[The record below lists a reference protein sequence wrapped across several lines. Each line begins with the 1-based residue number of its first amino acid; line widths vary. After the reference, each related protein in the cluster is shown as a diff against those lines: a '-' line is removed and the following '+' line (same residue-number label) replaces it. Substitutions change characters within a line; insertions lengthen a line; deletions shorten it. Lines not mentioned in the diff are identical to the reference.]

1 MEPLTTTALAASS
14 ALLSYLYLD
23 ARLNIHQDLR
33 WILGRRKIR
42 AAYAQAAKTNSVSPY
57 NFILANTASTPTDEA
72 IWARSPSPGVLPHE
86 SYTWIQLLERSNHW
100 AHYFLSQGVKPK
112 DLVAF
117 FMLNSA
123 DFVFAWIGLWA
134 IGAAPAMINYHL
146 SGDALIHCLKI
157 SGATLV
163 LMDGDEKALGRMEEV
178 KQRFLDEGVSFVRL
192 GEVLNDVRGLSTENP
207 PEQLRKGVTAID
219 PMALF
224 YTSGTTGMPKGCA
237 LPMIA
242 AFAHGYGTKAE
253 TNPVEGKG
261 QRYYVCMP
269 YYHGTGGINALAQL
283 LCGNTLCIAPRF
295 SVSNFWPDIVASR
308 ATWFVYVGETLRY
321 LLAAPPSPLDRQH
334 NVRSIYGNGLRPD
347 VWDRFKERFGIIQI
361 FEFFNSSEG
370 MLSLDN
376 PSKNSF
382 TAHAVGH
389 HGFLQRWKY
398 HDYYVP
404 VAVDTETG
412 EIARDPKTG
421 WAYRMPYDVGGEI
434 LVRVPFERTFPGY
447 WKDPEA
453 SEKKFVRDVFEKGD
467 CFYRTGDALRR
478 DSEGRWFFL
487 DRLGDTFRWKGEN
500 VSTAEV
506 SEVLGRYPGVLDANV
521 YGIQLPGHDGK
532 AGAAAIYI
540 DPALKEAFDHQDLL
554 RHARTHLPRY
564 AVPLFLRHVEA
575 PSSTHNNKQ
584 NKLPLKQ
591 EGVHPDKV
599 APSDKVFW
607 IEKHGKG
614 TTYIPFTREDWNDL
628 HVGKAK
634 L

>member
-1 MEPLTTTALAASS
+1 MAASS
-14 ALLSYLYLD
+14 TLLGYMYLN
-23 ARLNIHQDLR
+23 ARLNIQQDLR

-42 AAYAQAAKTNSVSPY
+42 SAYSRALATNTLSPY
-57 NFILANTASTPTDEA
+57 NFILANAASAPENEA
-72 IWARSPSPGVLPHE
+72 IWARSQHPDMLPSRE
-86 SYTWIQLLERSNHW
+86 SYTWNQLLQKSNQW
-100 AHYFLSQGVKPK
+100 AHYFLRQQIKPK

-146 SGDALIHCLKI
+146 GGDALVHCLSL
-157 SGATLV
+157 SGARLV
-163 LMDGDEKALGRMEEV
+163 LMDGDENALGRMEKV
-178 KQRFLDEGVSFVRL
+178 KDQFAGVKFVRL
-192 GEVLNDVRGLSTENP
+192 GEVRDEARGLSTENP
-207 PEQLRKGVTAID
+207 EEKLRGGVTGSD

-237 LPMIA
+237 LPMVA
-242 AFAHGYGTKAE
+242 AFAHGYGSKAG
-253 TNPVEGKG
+253 TNPVEGRG

-269 YYHGTGGINALAQL
+269 YYHGTGGINAMAQL
-283 LCGNTLCIAPRF
+283 LAGNTLCIAPRF
-295 SVSNFWPDIVASR
+295 SVSNFWPDIIASR

-334 NVRSIYGNGLRPD
+334 DVHSIYGNGLRPD
-347 VWDRFKERFGIIQI
+347 VWDRFKERFGITQI
-361 FEFFNSSEG
+361 FEFFNSTEG

-398 HDYYVP
+398 HDYYIP

-421 WAYRMPYDVGGEI
+421 WACRMPYEVGGEI

-447 WKDPEA
+447 WKNPEA
-453 SEKKFVRDVFEKGD
+453 SEKKFVRDVFKKGD

-478 DSEGRWFFL
+478 DNEGRWFFL

-506 SEVLGRYPGVLDANV
+506 SEVLGKYPGVLDANV
-521 YGIQLPGHDGK
+521 YGVQLPGHDGK
-532 AGAAAIYI
+532 AGTAAIYI
-540 DPALKEAFDHQDLL
+540 DPALKEAFNHQDFL

-591 EGVHPDKV
+591 EGVHPEKV
-599 APSDKVFW
+599 GPTDKVFW

-614 TTYIPFTREDWNDL
+614 TTYILFTRQDWEDL